1 MQALSY
7 FLGVIKKNMFI
18 PGKIENWILIIETN
32 NEGVF
37 RVPPNTLEIIV
48 ENLNINFT
56 GHLEKMFIL
65 NPS

>member
-1 MQALSY
+1 
-7 FLGVIKKNMFI
+7 MFI
-18 PGKIENWILIIETN
+18 PGSIENWILIIETN

-37 RVPPNTLEIIV
+37 RLPPNTLETII

-56 GHLEKMFIL
+56 HHLEKMFIL

>member
-1 MQALSY
+1 ML
-7 FLGVIKKNMFI
+7 L

-37 RVPPNTLEIIV
+37 RLPPNTLETII
-48 ENLNINFT
+48 ENLNLNFT
-56 GHLEKMFIL
+56 YHLEKMFIL